1 MSVATFNASLLIGWI
16 MVLIGGVLLNVGAGL
31 MFGGLLLLVMVFVVA
46 RIAGVFSGQKEGIE

>member
-16 MVLIGGVLLNVGAGL
+16 MVLIGGVLINVGAGL

-46 RIAGVFSGQKEGIE
+46 RIAGVFPGQKEGIE